1 MSGDATVGSLL
12 LDAVSWI
19 CLVSG
24 SVFCLIGG
32 IGMVRMPDFYTRGHA
47 AGLTDTLG
55 AGLILVGLMFQAGVT
70 LITAKLAIV
79 LFFLYIT
86 SPTATHALF
95 KSAYAGGM
103 RWDLQRRDHH
113 ADRSEAPDAFDAGED
128 VSV

>member
-32 IGMVRMPDFYTRGHA
+32 IGIVRMPDFYTRGHA

-95 KSAYAGGM
+95 KSA
-103 RWDLQRRDHH
+103 
-113 ADRSEAPDAFDAGED
+113 
-128 VSV
+128 